1 MITSWDCSSLS
12 SLNVL
17 HWLPRCFQT
26 GCPLI
31 RSETWRYSPPHLKVP
46 AGKCEFP
53 WMSWP
58 SKCGRGWLLPGVG
71 RKRWEEITSRYPV
84 LPAGDCNNSQKDL
97 SKSLTENYANNA
109 MRHTESL
116 AEKSGKFAPLL
127 ASWTQDMEAEGL
139 RSDHDRWVLP
149 SQLVRRQPR
158 ENFGDPK
165 KDGRMVQKFY
175 TRDVQKKKKKT
186 S

>member
-1 MITSWDCSSLS
+1 
-12 SLNVL
+12 
-17 HWLPRCFQT
+17 
-26 GCPLI
+26 
-31 RSETWRYSPPHLKVP
+31 
-46 AGKCEFP
+46 
-53 WMSWP
+53 
-58 SKCGRGWLLPGVG
+58 
-71 RKRWEEITSRYPV
+71 
-84 LPAGDCNNSQKDL
+84 
-97 SKSLTENYANNA
+97 

-175 TRDVQKKKKKT
+175 TRDVQKKKKHHKLQT
-186 S
+186 LKWLALAGVLNSSTGSM